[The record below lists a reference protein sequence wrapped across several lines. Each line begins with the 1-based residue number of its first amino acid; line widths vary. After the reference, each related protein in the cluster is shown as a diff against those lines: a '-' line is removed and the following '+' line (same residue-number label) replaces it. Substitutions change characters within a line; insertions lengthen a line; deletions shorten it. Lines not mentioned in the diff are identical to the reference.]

1 MTTKHL
7 YYQDF
12 PEVLDF
18 ISEIKN
24 SISDSHQII
33 QNHNALYG
41 LPPELDFEFNN
52 EGLNISYKKTKQLQT
67 NRCNGVVVELDYQSF
82 SDPKSFGLMVQE
94 LTSGKFSSIYFP
106 NFKMKVEHS
115 FEFGDSSLKISFC
128 NPQISGS

>member
-12 PEVLDF
+12 SEVLDF
-18 ISEIKN
+18 ISEVKN
-24 SISDSHQII
+24 SISDNHQII

-52 EGLNISYKKTKQLQT
+52 EGLNIIYKKTKQLQT
-67 NRCNGVVVELDYQSF
+67 NRCNGVVVELEYQSF

-106 NFKMKVEHS
+106 NSKMNVEQS
-115 FEFGDSSLKISFC
+115 FEFGDNSLKIRFC
-128 NPQISGS
+128 NSQISGS

>member
-18 ISEIKN
+18 ISEVKN
-24 SISDSHQII
+24 SISDNHQII

-52 EGLNISYKKTKQLQT
+52 EGLNIIYKKTKQPQT

-94 LTSGKFSSIYFP
+94 LTGGKFSSIYFP
-106 NFKMKVEHS
+106 NIKKNVEQS
-115 FEFGDSSLKISFC
+115 FEFGDNSLKISFC

>member
-18 ISEIKN
+18 ISEIKK
-24 SISDSHQII
+24 SISDNHQII

-41 LPPELDFEFNN
+41 LPPELDFEFNKD
-52 EGLNISYKKTKQLQT
+52 GLNISYKKTKQLQT

-106 NFKMKVEHS
+106 NSKMNVEHS

-128 NPQISGS
+128 KPN

>member
-1 MTTKHL
+1 
-7 YYQDF
+7 
-12 PEVLDF
+12 LDF
-18 ISEIKN
+18 ISEIKK
-24 SISDSHQII
+24 SISDNHQII

-41 LPPELDFEFNN
+41 LPPELDFEFNKD
-52 EGLNISYKKTKQLQT
+52 GLNISYKKTKQLQT

-106 NFKMKVEHS
+106 KSKMNAEHS
-115 FEFGDSSLKISFC
+115 YEFGDNSLKISFC

>member
-52 EGLNISYKKTKQLQT
+52 EGLNIIYKKTKQLQT
-67 NRCNGVVVELDYQSF
+67 NRCNGVVVELEYQSF

-106 NFKMKVEHS
+106 NSKMNVEQS
-115 FEFGDSSLKISFC
+115 FEFGDNSLKIRFC
-128 NPQISGS
+128 NSQISGS

>member
-18 ISEIKN
+18 ISEIKK
-24 SISDSHQII
+24 SISDSHQIV

-52 EGLNISYKKTKQLQT
+52 EGLNINYKKTKQLQT
-67 NRCNGVVVELDYQSF
+67 NRCNGVVVELEYQSF

-106 NFKMKVEHS
+106 NSKMNIEHS

-128 NPQISGS
+128 KPN

>member
-7 YYQDF
+7 YYYDF

-18 ISEIKN
+18 ISEIKK
-24 SISDSHQII
+24 SISDNHQII

-41 LPPELDFEFNN
+41 LPPELDFEFNKD
-52 EGLNISYKKTKQLQT
+52 GLNISYKKTKQLQT

-106 NFKMKVEHS
+106 NSKMNVEHS

-128 NPQISGS
+128 KPN

>member
-18 ISEIKN
+18 ISEVKN
-24 SISDSHQII
+24 SISDNHQII

-41 LPPELDFEFNN
+41 LPPELVFEFNS

-106 NFKMKVEHS
+106 NSKMNVEHS
-115 FEFGDSSLKISFC
+115 FEFGDNSLKIRFC
-128 NPQISGS
+128 NSMISGS

>member
-24 SISDSHQII
+24 SISDNHQII

-41 LPPELDFEFNN
+41 LPPELDFEFSKD
-52 EGLNISYKKTKQLQT
+52 GLNIIYKKTKQLQT

-106 NFKMKVEHS
+106 QSKMKIEQS

-128 NPQISGS
+128 EPN

>member
-18 ISEIKN
+18 MSEIKN

-52 EGLNISYKKTKQLQT
+52 EGLNIIYKKTKQLQT
-67 NRCNGVVVELDYQSF
+67 NRCNGVVVELDYQGF

-106 NFKMKVEHS
+106 QSKMKIEQS

-128 NPQISGS
+128 EPN

>member
-12 PEVLDF
+12 HEVLDF
-18 ISEIKN
+18 ISEVKN
-24 SISDSHQII
+24 SISDSHRII

-41 LPPELDFEFNN
+41 LPPELDFDFNKD
-52 EGLNISYKKTKQLQT
+52 GLNITYDKTKHLQT

-82 SDPKSFGLMVQE
+82 SEPKSFGLMVQE

-106 NFKMKVEHS
+106 NSKMNVEHS

-128 NPQISGS
+128 KPS